1 MCMGTPSCSE
11 RDCRRLVALTVP
23 KTVPTFPFC
32 LCFVPM
38 VNGQV
43 RGNRCAALVMDVSW
57 SVEVVSAQV
66 HDGLIWTLFGG
77 KSCQGFYTSA
87 AQNKCE
93 WGVMI
98 ATTAGS
104 VPLMF

>member
-1 MCMGTPSCSE
+1 
-11 RDCRRLVALTVP
+11 
-23 KTVPTFPFC
+23 
-32 LCFVPM
+32 
-38 VNGQV
+38 
-43 RGNRCAALVMDVSW
+43 MDVSG